1 MAKIFEHFW
10 LKIIAV
16 LLGLLLWFHVATE
29 KTYNYDLNLPI
40 TEVVL
45 DSGLTLS
52 EAPPESLQVSISA
65 TGKQLMRKKW
75 RDRGLRVMAN
85 RLKFGRHELPLT
97 TANVLIS
104 SPTSDVNL
112 EDIVFPSHLTL
123 MVDYIGEK
131 KVTVIPDLITEP
143 GEGFAVGKITRPKP
157 NEVTLYGPR
166 NLLSRI
172 SSINSEQK
180 ELIGLRNNIDLT
192 LPLALPD
199 GYGLRAEPDSVRFS
213 VEIVPVKTRVF
224 ENIPIVVYNSP
235 TDKTVFPHPRVI
247 NIELTGPPTDID
259 LLNRNAL
266 IASVDYN
273 DFVDSTKVAIK
284 IECPAKFKVKTSTAD
299 SARIDIQ

>member
-16 LLGLLLWFHVATE
+16 VLGLLLWFHVATE
-29 KTYNYDLNLPI
+29 KTYNYELNLPI

-52 EAPPESLQVSISA
+52 EEPPESLQVSISA

-75 RDRGLRVMAN
+75 RDRGLRIMAN

-97 TANVLIS
+97 TDNVLIS
-104 SPTSDVNL
+104 SPTSEVAL

-123 MVDYIGEK
+123 MVDYIDEK
-131 KVTVIPDLITEP
+131 KVTVVPDLITEP
-143 GEGFAVGKITRPKP
+143 GEGFAVGKVTRPKP
-157 NEVTLYGPR
+157 SEVTLYGPR

-172 SSINSEQK
+172 SSINTDQK

-192 LPLALPD
+192 LSLVLPD
-199 GYGLRAEPDSVRFS
+199 GYGLKAEPDSVRFT

-224 ENIPIVVYNSP
+224 ENIPIVVYNAPSGQV
-235 TDKTVFPHPRVI
+235 VFSHPRVI
-247 NIELTGPPTDID
+247 NVELTGPPADID

-266 IASVDYN
+266 IASVDFN
-273 DFVDSTKVAIK
+273 NLVDSSLVPIK
-284 IECPAKFKVKTSTAD
+284 IECPAKFKVKTATAD
-299 SARIDIQ
+299 SAKIVFQ

>member
-16 LLGLLLWFHVATE
+16 ILGLLLWFHVATE
-29 KTYNYDLNLPI
+29 KTYNYELNLPI

-52 EAPPESLQVSISA
+52 EQPPESLQVSISA

-75 RDRGLRVMAN
+75 RDRGLRLMAN
-85 RLKFGRHELPLT
+85 RLKFGRHELTLT

-104 SPTSDVNL
+104 SPTPDVTL

-123 MVDYIGEK
+123 MVDYIGQK
-131 KVTVIPDLITEP
+131 NVTVVPDLITEP

-157 NEVTLYGPR
+157 AEVTLYGPR
-166 NLLSRI
+166 NLLSQI
-172 SSINSEQK
+172 NSINTEQK
-180 ELIGLRNNIDLT
+180 ELVGLRNNIDLT
-192 LPLALPD
+192 LSLQMPE
-199 GYGLRAEPDSVRFS
+199 GYGLKAEPDSVRFM

-235 TDKTVFPHPRVI
+235 NDKTVYPQPRVI

-266 IASVDYN
+266 IASVDFN
-273 DFVDSTKVAIK
+273 NKVDSNKVVIK
-284 IECPAKFKVKTSTAD
+284 IECPAKFKVKNATAD
-299 SARIDIQ
+299 SARIISE